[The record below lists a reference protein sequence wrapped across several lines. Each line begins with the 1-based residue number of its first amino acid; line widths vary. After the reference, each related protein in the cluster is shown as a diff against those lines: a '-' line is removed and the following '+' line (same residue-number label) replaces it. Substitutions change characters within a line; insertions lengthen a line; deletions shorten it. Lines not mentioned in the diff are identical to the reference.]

1 MNMIHTLKCQCAESN
16 TLTANYEE
24 KFKILLRN
32 HKEEIKQERVTC
44 AAVVKGLEDQL
55 LRRKDEYNKLYL
67 EMKDQRSQLA
77 AVIDKNTI
85 TNQFEEDVD
94 MVRKLQKML
103 KEANNQIS
111 VLSEEKEVLTSQGV
125 LLLFIVVRR
134 T

>member
-67 EMKDQRSQLA
+67 EMKDQKSQLA

-94 MVRKLQKML
+94 IVRKLQKML